1 MDSEEKRQRKFAY
14 SPILEVFLLPKLF
27 LIRMRSTGNN
37 INGRIR
43 KISEID
49 MLTTTVKASAEGD
62 PNDHEANEIA
72 KSNATKQET
81 MGLIGRWLL
90 FMVAKR

>member
-1 MDSEEKRQRKFAY
+1 MDSEEKRQRKIAY

-49 MLTTTVKASAEGD
+49 LLTTTVKASAEGD

>member
-49 MLTTTVKASAEGD
+49 LLTTTVKASGTGN
-62 PNDHEANEIA
+62 PTDHEANEIA
-72 KSNATKQET
+72 NSSAAKQEI
-81 MGLIGRWLL
+81 MGLIDRWLS
-90 FMVAKR
+90 FMVTKR